1 MKPRLLEIRASAVR
15 LISEWHEQERLVKAY
30 LIDLGKV
37 DYRDAHQFQV
47 DCVQWR
53 LLEKDR
59 PDIFLITE
67 HPPVFTL
74 GKRGG
79 RGSLTVGEEFIK
91 NRGVDIVQTERGGDI
106 TYHGPGQIVI
116 YPIMHLREARLSVK
130 AYVDMLEEVMISSAA
145 DSGVTAGR
153 DERNRGIWVGDNKI
167 GSIGIRVRHG
177 VAFHGLAFNVILDF
191 EHFSWIQPCGLSGV
205 GVTSVANES
214 SEPVDFSVVKQNVIN
229 QLGRVFNRQFTAVE
243 KTLVT
248 GGTV

>member
-1 MKPRLLEIRASAVR
+1 MKPRPLAIRASAVKHWAKGAG
-15 LISEWHEQERLVKAY
+15 EPMKAY
-30 LIDLGKV
+30 LIDLGKI

-53 LLEKDR
+53 LLEKER
-59 PDIFLITE
+59 SDIFLVTE

-91 NRGVDIVQTERGGDI
+91 SRGVDIVQTERGGDI

-116 YPIMHLREARLSVK
+116 YPIVHLREAKLSVK
-130 AYVDMLEEVMISSAA
+130 TYVDMLEEVMISSAA
-145 DSGVTAGR
+145 DSAVKAGR

-177 VAFHGLAFNVILDF
+177 VTFHGLAFNVALDF
-191 EHFSWIQPCGLSGV
+191 EHFSWIQPCGLAGV
-205 GVTSVANES
+205 GVTSLANES
-214 SEPVDFSVVKQNVIN
+214 SEPIDFSVVKNNVIR
-229 QLGRVFNRQFTAVE
+229 QLSRVFNRQFTATE

-248 GGTV
+248 GGATCR

>member
-1 MKPRLLEIRASAVR
+1 M
-15 LISEWHEQERLVKAY
+15 KAY

-59 PDIFLITE
+59 PDIFLVTE

-79 RGSLTVGEEFIK
+79 RESLTVGEEFIK

-116 YPIMHLREARLSVK
+116 YPIVHLREARLSVK
-130 AYVDMLEEVMISSAA
+130 TYVDMLEEVMISSAA
-145 DSGVTAGR
+145 DSGVLAGR
-153 DERNRGIWVGDNKI
+153 DKRNRGIWVGDNKI

-177 VAFHGLAFNVILDF
+177 VTFHGLAFNVTLDF

-214 SEPVDFSVVKQNVIN
+214 SEPVDFSVVKLNVIN
-229 QLGRVFNRQFTAVE
+229 QLGRVFKRQFTAAE

-248 GGTV
+248 GGVA

>member
-1 MKPRLLEIRASAVR
+1 M
-15 LISEWHEQERLVKAY
+15 QESPAKAY
-30 LIDLGKV
+30 LIDLGEM

-53 LLEKDR
+53 LLEKGR
-59 PDIFLITE
+59 PDIFLVTE

-79 RGSLTVGEEFIK
+79 LGSLTVGEEFIIS
-91 NRGVDIVQTERGGDI
+91 RGVDIVQTERGGDI

-116 YPIMHLREARLSVK
+116 YPIVHLREAGLSVK
-130 AYVDMLEEVMISSAA
+130 TYVEMLEEVMISSAV
-145 DSGVTAGR
+145 DSGVVAGR
-153 DERNRGIWVGDNKI
+153 DERNRGVWVGDNKI

-177 VAFHGLAFNVILDF
+177 VAFHGLAFNVTLDF

-205 GVTSVANES
+205 GVTSIASES
-214 SEPVDFSVVKQNVIN
+214 REPVDFSAVKLNVIH
-229 QLGRVFNRQFTAVE
+229 QLGQVFNRQFTTTE

-248 GGTV
+248 GGAA